1 MIYDTGYRIYRIQDT
16 VSRIQDTGY
25 AGYRLYRIY
34 RIQDTGYRIQYLG
47 YRIQDIQD
55 TGYRIQYPHRTQPI
69 GEIQ

>member
-1 MIYDTGYRIYRIQDT
+1 M
-16 VSRIQDTGY
+16 IQDTGY
-25 AGYRLYRIY
+25 
-34 RIQDTGYRIQYLG
+34 TGYRIQYLG